1 MGDDSKARESV
12 LVEFYTYENP
22 FPWLLD
28 MDYRALRTDRYKL
41 IHWVRYPGDGE
52 LYDLQED
59 PFEMRNLID
68 DPAMAGILADLRSRM
83 EKEVLHALGLGG

>member
-1 MGDDSKARESV
+1 MGDESRARESV

-41 IHWVRYPGDGE
+41 IHWMHHPDEGE
-52 LYDLQED
+52 LYDLQND
-59 PFEMRNLID
+59 PFELRNLMN
-68 DPAMAGILADLRSRM
+68 DPAMSGVLDDLQSMM
-83 EKEVLHALGLGG
+83 EAEVLHAMGLGR